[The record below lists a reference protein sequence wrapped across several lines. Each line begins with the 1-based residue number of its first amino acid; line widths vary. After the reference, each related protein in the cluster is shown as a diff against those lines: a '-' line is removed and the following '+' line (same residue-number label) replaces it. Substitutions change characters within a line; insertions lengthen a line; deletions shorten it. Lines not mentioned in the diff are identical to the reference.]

1 MQSTESNDE
10 DVGTEHVPPC
20 MTDFFNVRMC
30 YTKDTVNNKLTITRI
45 QNALIEAL
53 KKKDTLLPKYLFMVI
68 DKDLISDLPI
78 TRHDYMANMT
88 QYLVSWL
95 VRQINSIICRKRV
108 DLFDKKPG
116 NPHKSLHENS
126 FH

>member
-10 DVGTEHVPPC
+10 DAGTEHVPPC
-20 MTDFFNVRMC
+20 MTDFFNVHMC

-53 KKKDTLLPKYLFMVI
+53 NKDTLLPKYLFMVI

-78 TRHDYMANMT
+78 TIHDYMANMT

-95 VRQINSIICRKRV
+95 V
-108 DLFDKKPG
+108 
-116 NPHKSLHENS
+116 
-126 FH
+126 